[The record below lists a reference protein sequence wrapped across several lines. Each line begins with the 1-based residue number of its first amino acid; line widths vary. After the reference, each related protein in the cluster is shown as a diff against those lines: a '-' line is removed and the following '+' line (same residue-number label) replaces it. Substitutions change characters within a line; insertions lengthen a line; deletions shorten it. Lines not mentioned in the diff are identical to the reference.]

1 MNLHQYAVYI
11 EQRVRSLIGKGT
23 ERYALGGIVNSDF
36 IEYGGMVTAICAG
49 LVKHYQGE
57 NVESI
62 DKFLEEI
69 SEYNGVRFIDLGESK
84 IVEVCDKLKKL
95 TENF

>member
-1 MNLHQYAVYI
+1 M
-11 EQRVRSLIGKGT
+11 
-23 ERYALGGIVNSDF
+23 
-36 IEYGGMVTAICAG
+36 
-49 LVKHYQGE
+49 KHYQGE